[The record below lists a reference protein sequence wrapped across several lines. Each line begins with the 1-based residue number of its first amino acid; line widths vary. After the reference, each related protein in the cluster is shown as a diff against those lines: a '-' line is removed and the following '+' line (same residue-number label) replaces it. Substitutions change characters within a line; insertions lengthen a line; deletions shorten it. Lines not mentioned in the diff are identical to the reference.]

1 MKQDEKTLLL
11 IGGGAVA
18 IYLLYDSV
26 IAPVLET
33 IGIKK
38 SKEEKTIEQAA
49 TNPNSA
55 FSPVFWQWEQRN
67 KGKAVLIKADA
78 VNKMVRD
85 IQKAI
90 SSIASFSDF
99 PAVLAVFR
107 QLSYKSQVSFLADQF
122 QKQTGKDLLT
132 YLRGRGLIIND
143 GLTDQQLNTIIN
155 LVNGLK

>member
-1 MKQDEKTLLL
+1 MKQDEKNLLL

-18 IYLLYDSV
+18 LYLLWDSIV
-26 IAPVLET
+26 SPVLET

-49 TNPNSA
+49 INPNSA
-55 FSPVFWQWEQRN
+55 FSPVFWQWEQKN

-78 VNKMVRD
+78 LNKMIGT
-85 IQKAI
+85 IQKSI
-90 SSIASFSDF
+90 SSFASFSDF
-99 PAVLAVFR
+99 PAVLGVFR
-107 QLSYKSQVSFLADQF
+107 QLSYKSQVSYLADNF
-122 QKQTGKDLLT
+122 QKKTGKDLLT